1 MAPAKVD
8 LKQELRQFYRPS
20 GRAIGV
26 VDVPAINFLMV
37 DGAGDPNTAQAY
49 KDAIEALFSVAYTLK
64 FARRKAGK
72 GPDFAVMPLETLWWS
87 DDMGDFIR
95 GDKSRWKW
103 TAMMALPDFATAKD
117 VAEAKRQAAAKKEL
131 AALAALRLER
141 FREGPAAQI
150 LYTGPFADEGPTIE
164 AIHRFIT
171 DSGKTL
177 SGRHHEIYLSDF
189 RRTAPE
195 KLKTIIRQPFA

>member
-1 MAPAKVD
+1 MAPAKID
-8 LKQELRQFYRPS
+8 LKQELKQFYRPS
-20 GRAIGV
+20 GGAIGV
-26 VDVPAINFLMV
+26 VDVPAISFLMV
-37 DGAGDPNTAQAY
+37 DGTGDPNTAQAY

-64 FARRKAGK
+64 FARKKAGK
-72 GPDFAVMPLETLWWS
+72 GPDFAVMPLEALWWS
-87 DDMGDFIR
+87 DDMSDFIR
-95 GDKSRWKW
+95 GDKNRWQW
-103 TAMMALPDFATAKD
+103 TAMMALPDFVAAKD
-117 VAEAKRQAAAKKEL
+117 VAEAKEQAAAKKEL
-131 AALAALRLER
+131 PALAALRLER

-164 AIHRFIT
+164 AIHRFIA

-189 RRTAPE
+189 RRTAAA